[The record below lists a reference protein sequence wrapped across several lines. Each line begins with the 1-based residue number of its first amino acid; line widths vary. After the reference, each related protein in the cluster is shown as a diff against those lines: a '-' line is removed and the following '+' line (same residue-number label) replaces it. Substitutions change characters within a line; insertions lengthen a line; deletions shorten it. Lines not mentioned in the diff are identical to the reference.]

1 MRYLTAD
8 FGSTYTKVTAIDTD
22 VPKIVGTGAAFTTI
36 ETDVMEGL
44 HNAFRELEKEI
55 GKEWTPDKFLC
66 CSSAAGGL
74 KMVASGL
81 VPDLTAKAARMAAAS
96 AGAKVMKTYSYEIT
110 HTEAEEIERL
120 DPDLFL
126 LCGGTDGGNVEN
138 IIHNAEVIGRIPGHF
153 STVVAGNKAAEEEVA
168 RILTEAGKPF
178 VITENVMPNFNSLN
192 IAPAK
197 KCIMQLFIDRIIEAK
212 GLSKAQERADNEIIP
227 TPLAVL
233 NACNLLS
240 DGTKNRRGLGELL
253 AIDLGG
259 ATTDVYSVGDGEPH
273 EANIMHQ
280 GIPEPYS
287 KRTVEGDLGMRY
299 SLTAL
304 SEQLDLDAVAAK
316 VGLTGDKLRDWVARC
331 DADKS
336 TRAETEDEI
345 LCEKALAKGAVS
357 LATDR
362 HVGHTHKVYSPMGEF
377 FTINGKDL
385 TLTDHVLG
393 IGGALIHSAD
403 PTFILDGATFNISN
417 YDKAKPLK
425 PDFYLDSH
433 YIMASMGLLSEQMP
447 DVALELMLKE
457 LVKVGTKKK
466 KQ

>member
-22 VPKIVGTGAAFTTI
+22 VPEIVGTGSAFTTI

-44 HNAFRELEKEI
+44 HNAFTELEKEI

-110 HTEAEEIERL
+110 RAEAEEIERL

-138 IIHNAEVIGRIPGHF
+138 IIHNAEVIGQIPGHF

-168 RILTEAGKPF
+168 RILTVAGKPF

-240 DGTKNRRGLGELL
+240 DGTKNRRCLL
-253 AIDLGG
+253 Y
-259 ATTDVYSVGDGEPH
+259 TSPS
-273 EANIMHQ
+273 
-280 GIPEPYS
+280 P
-287 KRTVEGDLGMRY
+287 
-299 SLTAL
+299 
-304 SEQLDLDAVAAK
+304 
-316 VGLTGDKLRDWVARC
+316 RD
-331 DADKS
+331 
-336 TRAETEDEI
+336 
-345 LCEKALAKGAVS
+345 
-357 LATDR
+357 
-362 HVGHTHKVYSPMGEF
+362 
-377 FTINGKDL
+377 
-385 TLTDHVLG
+385 
-393 IGGALIHSAD
+393 
-403 PTFILDGATFNISN
+403 
-417 YDKAKPLK
+417 
-425 PDFYLDSH
+425 
-433 YIMASMGLLSEQMP
+433 
-447 DVALELMLKE
+447 
-457 LVKVGTKKK
+457 
-466 KQ
+466 

>member
-22 VPKIVGTGAAFTTI
+22 IPEIVGTGAAFTTI

-44 HNAFRELEKEI
+44 HNAFVELEKEI
-55 GKEWTPDKFLC
+55 GTEWKPDKFLC

-81 VPDLTAKAARMAAAS
+81 VPDLTVKAARMAAAS
-96 AGAKVMKTYSYEIT
+96 AGAKVMKTYSYEISRA
-110 HTEAEEIERL
+110 EAEEIEQL

-138 IIHNAEVIGRIPGHF
+138 IIHNAGVIARIPGHF
-153 STVVAGNKAAEEEVA
+153 STVVAGNKAAQEDVA
-168 RILTEAGKPF
+168 KIFTEAGKPF

-212 GLSKAQERADNEIIP
+212 GLSKAQEQADNEIIP

-240 DGTKNRRGLGELL
+240 DGTKDKRGVGDLV

-259 ATTDVYSVGDGEPH
+259 ATTDVYSIGVGEPH
-273 EANIMHQ
+273 DSNIMHQ

-304 SEQLDLDAVAAK
+304 AEQLDLDTVGAE
-316 VGLTGDKLRDWVARC
+316 VGLSGDVLRDWVARC

-336 TRAETEDEI
+336 TRAETEEEI
-345 LCEKALAKGAVS
+345 LCEKVLAKGAIS

-362 HVGHTHKVYSPMGEF
+362 HVGHTRKVYSPMGEF
-377 FTINGKDL
+377 FTIDGKDL
-385 TLTDHVLG
+385 TLTNYILG
-393 IGGALIHSAD
+393 IGGALIHSED
-403 PTFILDGATFNISN
+403 PTFILDGATFSMANF
-417 YDKAKPLK
+417 DKAKPLK

-447 DVALELMLKE
+447 DVALELMNKEILKI
-457 LVKVGTKKK
+457 GTKKK
-466 KQ
+466 KH